1 MIIKLKPCP
10 FCGRR
15 DMSVERRRSII
26 TLEDDHS
33 IVTRYHMIRCRCGAS
48 MMVAMQDEDED
59 DGLPTAKEAAWIA
72 SERWNRRRI
81 E

>member
-15 DMSVERRRSII
+15 DMSVEWRRSII
-26 TLEDDHS
+26 ALEDERS
-33 IVTRYHMIRCRCGAS
+33 IITRYHMIRCRCGAC

-59 DGLPTAKEAAWIA
+59 DSLPTAKEAAWIA
-72 SERWNRRRI
+72 SERWNRRI